1 MRLFSYPVNGA
12 AIINLMNISRF
23 ILANTEQ
30 LHEKITQL
38 TDRVRELEEALALSD
53 GHHPLLSPE
62 KLLVKIS
69 QELYGIGCTQR
80 SHHQLDNPHSHPPP
94 QTPKRD
100 AAPGSVTGPSGRP
113 ADDPLPLVKSP
124 SSSSHIGNPYPPTVP
139 VIYPAPPE
147 VPSDVLQLS
156 AAFPFP
162 WSIDLRTRKRIR
174 DALPPRRE
182 AEAICEQAQKN
193 ALWQ

>member
-1 MRLFSYPVNGA
+1 MDTP
-12 AIINLMNISRF
+12 RF

-38 TDRVRELEEALALSD
+38 TDRVRELEGALEASSD
-53 GHHPLLSPE
+53 RRHPLLSPE
-62 KLLVKIS
+62 KLRVKIS
-69 QELYGIGCTQR
+69 QELYGVGCPQQP
-80 SHHQLDNPHSHPPP
+80 HCQLDNPRPRSPS
-94 QTPKRD
+94 QMPKRGTT
-100 AAPGSVTGPSGRP
+100 PSSVAVAGPLGRP
-113 ADDPLPLVKSP
+113 ADDPLSLVKSP
-124 SSSSHIGNPYPPTVP
+124 SPSDQHIDNPYPSAVS

-147 VPSDVLQLS
+147 VPPDVLQLS
-156 AAFPFP
+156 ATFPFP

-182 AEAICEQAQKN
+182 AETICEQAQKN